1 MSGTIVPD
9 YIAEAITE
17 QFGERCEEFA
27 AGCACCEAWSQY
39 DDLVSLRAQVDNADA
54 AIIAAEK
61 RGEERGMR
69 RAAEKFDAI
78 CAHANEHY
86 KGCVGMKIRK
96 ELRVAFSQLLSQS
109 NEGTT

>member
-1 MSGTIVPD
+1 MSDTIVPD

-17 QFGERCEEFA
+17 QFGERCDEFA

-61 RGEERGMR
+61 RGKERGMR
-69 RAAEKFDAI
+69 RAAEIADETTREVCQDFALIGPSGIGRKISAAI
-78 CAHANEHY
+78 
-86 KGCVGMKIRK
+86 
-96 ELRVAFSQLLSQS
+96 LSQA